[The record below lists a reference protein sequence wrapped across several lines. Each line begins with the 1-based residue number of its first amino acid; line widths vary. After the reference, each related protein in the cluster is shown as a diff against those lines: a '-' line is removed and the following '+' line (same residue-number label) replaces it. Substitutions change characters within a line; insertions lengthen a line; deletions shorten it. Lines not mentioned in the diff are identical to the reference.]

1 MILPPTST
9 HLPMKNVPEIEFYHC
24 APASQTLCLH
34 GASVS
39 FCFSPDSVLQQF
51 FSQDNSLIW
60 KENASFPVTKSLLI
74 DFGVK
79 NNIHCKML
87 ARYLFYLC
95 WRSHRG
101 LILVSWSDIA
111 RRLHSSHG
119 QTNASSQGWHNGFSQ
134 WWTMRPSKCLRTWL
148 FLASANPVVALPLWL
163 NMRRFQ
169 VVSKSWSLSE
179 QRNQISKPNF
189 NGSRHISISY
199 ASRQAELYQTFFPWF
214 GVVHFT

>member
-1 MILPPTST
+1 MCRKSNYTIALRHHKRSVCRVRLF
-9 HLPMKNVPEIEFYHC
+9 H
-24 APASQTLCLH
+24 
-34 GASVS
+34 SVS
-39 FCFSPDSVLQQF
+39 LLTVFSNNF
-51 FSQDNSLIW
+51 FPKTIRWFERRMRRFL
-60 KENASFPVTKSLLI
+60 TKSLLI

-199 ASRQAELYQTFFPWF
+199 PSRQAELYQTFFPWF